1 MDFGT
6 FYQFV
11 NGSLVQV
18 AENAE
23 VDLAVADSWLVE
35 DGAVRNLQL
44 HFERFSR
51 SVMNQSAA
59 PSIQDVADFFEAVV
73 ELIPKT
79 GRWFPRVE
87 YHAEKSSP
95 LFVKLRQAPE
105 QLNEATLWTLTE
117 PDPRR
122 SPLTKGPDLSLGMQL
137 RRKAQ
142 VHGADEAALVD
153 SQGFLIEGALS
164 SIVWWFGEVLVAP
177 NYETEWLDSITRI
190 EIFEIANQLGLETR
204 TANALPRELE
214 GAEVWLLSSLQ
225 GIRRVTRWLD
235 SDGEIPLAPVT
246 SESNKRLASFEL
258 RLRMLATQAHFSASS
273 TVRRLNL

>member
-59 PSIQDVADFFEAVV
+59 PSIQEVADFFEAVV

-105 QLNEATLWTLTE
+105 QLNEAILWTLTE

-122 SPLTKGPDLSLGMQL
+122 SPLIKGPDLSLGMQL

-164 SIVWWFGEVLVAP
+164 SIVWWRGDILCGPDDSTA
-177 NYETEWLDSITRI
+177 WLPSITRQ
-190 EIFEIANQLGLETR
+190 EIFQIARQLGVQTCEERSKPTDLI
-204 TANALPRELE
+204 
-214 GAEVWLLSSLQ
+214 GCDVWILSSLQ
-225 GIRRVTRWLD
+225 GIRRVSKWKHAGSELPLESTSTR
-235 SDGEIPLAPVT
+235 T
-246 SESNKRLASFEL
+246 TKRLESFRL
-258 RLRMLATQAHFSASS
+258 RLKMLS
-273 TVRRLNL
+273 TLP

>member
-11 NGSLVQV
+11 DGQLVQV

-23 VDLAVADSWLVE
+23 VELAVADSWLVE
-35 DGAVRNLQL
+35 ENSVRNLQL
-44 HFERFSR
+44 HFERFNRAVLQKSGAPTEQ
-51 SVMNQSAA
+51 VVAA
-59 PSIQDVADFFEAVV
+59 FFEAVV

-79 GRWFPRVE
+79 GRWFPRIE
-87 YHAEKSSP
+87 YHAEQINP

-105 QLNEATLWTLTE
+105 KLSDAALWTLPE

-122 SPLTKGPDLSLGMQL
+122 NPHVKGPDLSLGMQL

-153 SQGFLIEGALS
+153 SNGFLIEGALS
-164 SIVWWFGEVLVAP
+164 SIVWWFGDVLVAP
-177 NYETEWLDSITRI
+177 NDETDWLDSITRF
-190 EIFEIANQLGLETR
+190 EVFEIAKQLGLETR
-204 TANALPRELE
+204 TANVRPIDLE

-225 GIRRVTRWLD
+225 GIRRVSRWLFGD
-235 SDGEIPLAPVT
+235 QEIPLAAVT
-246 SESNKRLASFEL
+246 PESNKRLASFE
-258 RLRMLATQAHFSASS
+258 
-273 TVRRLNL
+273 RRLKMLGCQASFRAIQS